1 MESYGSMV
9 ALLELWTVL
18 VFGTVPDRVERLAHP
33 GRLDVWHPP
42 TGVSLKYQ
50 RVVLLRTSSAAGV
63 SVPVVACA
71 LNITVIFY
79 NI

>member
-1 MESYGSMV
+1 MESYESMV
-9 ALLELWTVL
+9 AFLELWTVL

-50 RVVLLRTSSAAGV
+50 RVVLLRTSISISELTDKLSSGKM
-63 SVPVVACA
+63 
-71 LNITVIFY
+71 IY
-79 NI
+79 